1 MRGGPELVQAP
12 RTSRRHRIDLAIN
25 HALERRWDLAAEAN
39 RALLQEDESD
49 VESANRLGKALTE
62 LGDVKRAI
70 EAYEQALR
78 IEPTN
83 AIARKNLARL
93 EEQRKAKRGTKATKP
108 PAKAKGRTV
117 VATAPRRID
126 VAAESLR
133 TSPLIEERG
142 KSADL
147 VLQRVNLDAASDV
160 SVGDEAVLE
169 PTASGVSV
177 KSTDGITL
185 GHIEPRIGLRIKR
198 MMEGG
203 NRYSVIIRRAEGES
217 VVVHVRETFKHPS
230 LVGQASFL
238 PPATDARRRTA
249 PRAYTKTS
257 VVRYERGDDVDDGD
271 DEEEWSVDG
280 DDGDDDFE
288 DSTELGEELGGG
300 DAGFDD
306 DDSSDDSDPDDD
318 D

>member
-1 MRGGPELVQAP
+1 MVQAP

-39 RALLQEDESD
+39 RALLEEDETD

-93 EEQRKAKRGTKATKP
+93 EEQRKTKRTVKAAK
-108 PAKAKGRTV
+108 PAAKGR
-117 VATAPRRID
+117 AKAAPSGPRRID
-126 VAAESLR
+126 VASESLR
-133 TSPLIEERG
+133 SSPLIEEHG

-147 VLQRVNLDAASDV
+147 PLQRVNVDTAADMSA
-160 SVGDEAVLE
+160 GDEAVLE
-169 PTASGVSV
+169 PTNSGVVV
-177 KSTDGITL
+177 KTSDGAVL
-185 GHIEPRIGLRIKR
+185 GTIEPRIGLRLKR

-203 NRYSVIIRRAEGES
+203 NRYSVVVRRAEGDR

-238 PPATDARRRTA
+238 PPASDPRRRVA

-257 VVRYERGDDVDDGD
+257 VVRYERGDDY
-271 DEEEWSVDG
+271 DEEEEDEDWSSDEDG
-280 DDGDDDFE
+280 GDDFE
-288 DSTELGEELGGG
+288 DSAELGEELGE
-300 DAGFDD
+300 DSSFD
-306 DDSSDDSDPDDD
+306 DDSSDDDGDDD
-318 D
+318 DD